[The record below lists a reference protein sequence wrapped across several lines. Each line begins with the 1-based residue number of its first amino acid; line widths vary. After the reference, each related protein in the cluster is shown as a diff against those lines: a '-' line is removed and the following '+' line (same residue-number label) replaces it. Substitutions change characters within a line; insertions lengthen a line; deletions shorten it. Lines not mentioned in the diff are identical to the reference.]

1 MTSPKIS
8 NKYTIILY
16 VRRYQFI
23 KSSSPWPLVLAY
35 YHDDIVR
42 NIPHYLPWLA
52 GNPVPSSHLNAPS
65 VVDVAAVIIYIRSIS
80 QGGEVL
86 SLPASGMILLKSQS
100 WDKAYWKPIQKS
112 MVLAGLPTLFG
123 QWWTSICYHVVA
135 VNIVRHGYAKVW
147 CCKWWKTRMWCYPKH
162 SRRLLESFTQYQA
175 WANIQCSYSLASRS
189 RRYPRLRSISYHSML
204 LLTRYESES

>member
-100 WDKAYWKPIQKS
+100 WDKAY
-112 MVLAGLPTLFG
+112 
-123 QWWTSICYHVVA
+123 
-135 VNIVRHGYAKVW
+135 
-147 CCKWWKTRMWCYPKH
+147 
-162 SRRLLESFTQYQA
+162 
-175 WANIQCSYSLASRS
+175 
-189 RRYPRLRSISYHSML
+189 
-204 LLTRYESES
+204 